1 MRLTS
6 LTARLASA
14 NGFDGSL
21 MNGLQALK
29 QWNQFMGSPSGAW
42 LGFINVSYWITV
54 GLASPVVGWATNK
67 YGRKPPLYAGY
78 VFLVIATALQT
89 GAKDPAMF
97 IAARFLLGP
106 ATACFGNAAPLLVAE
121 LAYPTHRGVLTALS
135 FCGFYV
141 GAIIAAWTVFGSQ
154 YIPGDWAW
162 RCPSLMQV
170 FCPLLA
176 LPGLYFCSESPRW
189 LVSVDRAAEARVILV
204 KTHTT
209 GADVSSP
216 LVEFELAEIEKT
228 IQSEADAQASSS
240 YTDMLKTRGNRRRL
254 LITLSLGFFSQW
266 VGNGVVS
273 YYLALMLDTVGV
285 TSTRDQTLI
294 SACLQIW
301 NLLLSAG
308 AALLVD
314 RLGRR
319 LLFLS
324 SFVIMLVSYVAITG
338 LSASFAST
346 GASATGLAVVP
357 LLFIY
362 FAGYDIAL

>member
-6 LTARLASA
+6 LTARSASA

-29 QWNQFMGSPSGAW
+29 QWNHFMDSPSGAW

-54 GLASPVVGWATNK
+54 GLASPVVGWAANK

-78 VFLVIATALQT
+78 VFLLIATAVQT

-97 IAARFLLGP
+97 ITARFLLGP

-121 LAYPTHRGVLTALS
+121 LAYPAHRGVLTALS
-135 FCGFYV
+135 TCGFYV
-141 GAIIAAWTVFGSQ
+141 GGIIAAWTVFGSQ
-154 YIPGDWAW
+154 YILGDWAW

-176 LPGLYFCSESPRW
+176 LPGFYFCSESPRW
-189 LVSVDRAAEARVILV
+189 LVSVDRAAEARAILA
-204 KTHTT
+204 KAHTT

-240 YTDMLKTRGNRRRL
+240 YADMLKTEGNRRRL
-254 LITLSLGFFSQW
+254 LITLSL
-266 VGNGVVS
+266 
-273 YYLALMLDTVGV
+273 
-285 TSTRDQTLI
+285 
-294 SACLQIW
+294 
-301 NLLLSAG
+301 
-308 AALLVD
+308 
-314 RLGRR
+314 
-319 LLFLS
+319 
-324 SFVIMLVSYVAITG
+324 
-338 LSASFAST
+338 
-346 GASATGLAVVP
+346 
-357 LLFIY
+357 
-362 FAGYDIAL
+362 